1 MKPENDFKGAIK
13 MEMKYLIG
21 TDIGNAK
28 TEIVYEH
35 GKNEK
40 EIRIVKQPS
49 VVSFLLSKPDA
60 SDISEKAAIATLM
73 DNLLVHIT
81 SKAIKRDGLFY
92 IGNKALKNPENIRN
106 MNIQLGNKHQHDIPV
121 IMSLSMLAG
130 IAILDYYEEN
140 GELPSSPLKLECD
153 MATAIPSS
161 EFTKTNAKILED
173 RFLSGEHLITVY
185 VADRPVQVVVQFSRV
200 KVTEEGKTTML
211 AFLESGE
218 DILSI
223 FHETYNKESEK
234 KIEMSV
240 KDFVDKRVLHADI
253 GDGTTEFIYTIG
265 MNPVPNGSFGR
276 HLGVG
281 HATQEAIRLYREELG
296 NQIGDITRQ
305 HYMKLLSEN
314 GERAEIAKQ
323 KMKEA
328 TFLQS
333 ERILETIIEAFQTK
347 TSSEAEFFFVHGGG
361 SIVFKEDMCDNLV
374 NFANQ
379 VRAKVVWIP
388 KKYAASLNSRGCLR
402 LAKILFENKEVPQS

>member
-1 MKPENDFKGAIK
+1 MNWIIMKSENDFKGAIK
-13 MEMKYLIG
+13 MDMKYLIG

-60 SDISEKAAIATLM
+60 SDISEKAAIATLI

-234 KIEMSV
+234 K
-240 KDFVDKRVLHADI
+240 
-253 GDGTTEFIYTIG
+253 
-265 MNPVPNGSFGR
+265 
-276 HLGVG
+276 
-281 HATQEAIRLYREELG
+281 
-296 NQIGDITRQ
+296 
-305 HYMKLLSEN
+305 
-314 GERAEIAKQ
+314 
-323 KMKEA
+323 
-328 TFLQS
+328 
-333 ERILETIIEAFQTK
+333 
-347 TSSEAEFFFVHGGG
+347 
-361 SIVFKEDMCDNLV
+361 
-374 NFANQ
+374 
-379 VRAKVVWIP
+379 
-388 KKYAASLNSRGCLR
+388 
-402 LAKILFENKEVPQS
+402 